1 MSDTAAT
8 RLMKNTRGFT
18 LVELLVVIAI
28 IAVLVGLL
36 LPAVQN
42 ARESARRLACSN
54 NLRQLGIGAIN
65 YVSMMGHYPSATTAT
80 ASAGSAPH
88 NKPRHGTFPQILP
101 YLEEQ
106 SVYDK
111 LDMALNWND
120 PLNVP
125 YTQVNLPI
133 LVCPT
138 GPSGTNR
145 QWVSD
150 YAVST
155 RIANPATASSTT
167 ATKRGIRELITA
179 GMVVDRG
186 GDETPRWEGIMQPR
200 FRVDSG
206 ELIEFR
212 MTPAHCRDGLSNTI
226 MFVEDG
232 GRPFE
237 YDLNKR
243 QVGTMTG
250 NGHRWASPDNYF
262 KIDYFCLPSQLTN
275 CSNYDEVFSLH
286 QGLCNYA
293 MGDGSVRSFTDSIDP
308 ELFVTLLTRS
318 AGDLPNFERGE

>member
-1 MSDTAAT
+1 
-8 RLMKNTRGFT
+8 MKNIRGFT

-36 LPAVQN
+36 LPAVQS

-65 YVSMMGHYPSATTAT
+65 FVSVMGNYPSATTAT
-80 ASAGSAPH
+80 NSAGSSPY

-101 YLEEQ
+101 YLEES

-111 LDMALNWND
+111 LDMSLDWND
-120 PLNVP
+120 AVNVP
-125 YTQVNLPI
+125 HTQVNLSI
-133 LVCPT
+133 FVCPT
-138 GPSGTNR
+138 GPAGTIR

-155 RIANPATASSTT
+155 RIANDPSVSGTT
-167 ATKRGIRELITA
+167 ATKRGIRELINA
-179 GMVVDRG
+179 GMVVSRG
-186 GDETPRWEGIMQPR
+186 ADKAARWEGIMQPG

-206 ELIEFR
+206 QLIEFR

-237 YDLNKR
+237 YDMNKR
-243 QVGTMTG
+243 QVGTMAG
-250 NGHRWASPDNYF
+250 SGHRWASPDNYF
-262 KIDYFCLPSQLTN
+262 AIDYFCLPSQLTN
-275 CSNYDEVFSLH
+275 CSNYEELFSLH

-293 MGDGSVRSFTDSIDP
+293 MGDGSVRSFTDSVDP
-308 ELFVTLLTRS
+308 ELFVTLFTRS

>member
-1 MSDTAAT
+1 
-8 RLMKNTRGFT
+8 MKNTRGFT

-155 RIANPATASSTT
+155 RIANPATASSTIP
-167 ATKRGIRELITA
+167 ATDQRRAKPTTSSFWIS
-179 GMVVDRG
+179 
-186 GDETPRWEGIMQPR
+186 
-200 FRVDSG
+200 SG
-206 ELIEFR
+206 S
-212 MTPAHCRDGLSNTI
+212 D
-226 MFVEDG
+226 
-232 GRPFE
+232 
-237 YDLNKR
+237 
-243 QVGTMTG
+243 
-250 NGHRWASPDNYF
+250 
-262 KIDYFCLPSQLTN
+262 
-275 CSNYDEVFSLH
+275 
-286 QGLCNYA
+286 
-293 MGDGSVRSFTDSIDP
+293 
-308 ELFVTLLTRS
+308 
-318 AGDLPNFERGE
+318 